1 MKVRDEIVIRHSRNY
16 LVSRNPEKLS
26 QRVINLLIDTNNF
39 WGVSMASVW
48 ELQIKSRLGKLNL
61 SSSLPN
67 LIETQQRVNNLQL

>member
-16 LVSRNPEKLS
+16 LVSRNPENLS

-39 WGVSMASVW
+39 WGVSVASVW

-61 SSSLPN
+61 SLSLPN
-67 LIETQQRVNNLQL
+67 FIETQQRVNNLQL